1 MAKTAEEY
9 DDWNSAVFR
18 SQRNCSSDDA
28 ERTDGGR
35 AFHAR
40 AAARSPSVVRRLDGM
55 TSVDVEALQKR
66 RREPRSTVIW
76 MVSARY
82 DGAVPLRQRYTRT
95 HNRNWI
101 LSETCSQCSSR
112 RSGVMCSYFV
122 AEYTRR
128 AEALKTDCSR
138 CDSYLLFFVVTFAIC
153 YRNSVCRLSSV
164 CRL

>member
-9 DDWNSAVFR
+9 DDWNSAVFM

-40 AAARSPSVVRRLDGM
+40 AAATGNARSLSVVRRVDGM
-55 TSVDVEALQKR
+55 TSVDVEELR
-66 RREPRSTVIW
+66 RRQREPRSAVIW
-76 MVSARY
+76 RVSARY
-82 DGAVPLRQRYTRT
+82 DGAVPLKQRYTRT

-101 LSETCSQCSSR
+101 LSGTCSQCSSR
-112 RSGVMCSYFV
+112 RSGVMCSDFL

-138 CDSYLLFFVVTFAIC
+138 CDSCPEMPERTELQ
-153 YRNSVCRLSSV
+153 
-164 CRL
+164 

>member
-9 DDWNSAVFR
+9 DDWNSAVFM

-40 AAARSPSVVRRLDGM
+40 AAATGNARSLSVVRRVDGM
-55 TSVDVEALQKR
+55 TSVDVEELR
-66 RREPRSTVIW
+66 RRQRKPRSAVIW
-76 MVSARY
+76 RVSARY
-82 DGAVPLRQRYTRT
+82 DGAVPLKQRYTRT

-101 LSETCSQCSSR
+101 LSGTCSQCSSR
-112 RSGVMCSYFV
+112 RSGVMCSDFL
-122 AEYTRR
+122 AKYTRR

-138 CDSYLLFFVVTFAIC
+138 CDSCPEMPERTELQ
-153 YRNSVCRLSSV
+153 
-164 CRL
+164 